1 MVSSPGGSW
10 LHDITDDQ
18 FPSLPELSAQLPR
31 FRLVRKLSETK
42 MSVVYLAE
50 EKALGN
56 RPVVVKVIA
65 PMLAEEDSFRERF
78 RDEILRTAN
87 LGHHNIVPVFSAH
100 TEGELLYLVMPYIEG
115 PNLRELLRDGPLDLR
130 WTVHLIREVAAALD
144 FAHSA
149 GIVHRD
155 VKPSNILV
163 QSRTNRV
170 MLCDFGISAP
180 ALGERLTEV
189 GRQVGTPGYLAP
201 ELIPDQDGT
210 HAPVDPRADVYSLG
224 VVLYQCLT
232 GRPPYQHS
240 DAGALLWAQGHENPK
255 PVSEVRQGLPKA
267 LDRVL
272 ATALAKR
279 PEHRYRTCAELA
291 EELASAVA
299 GGQVRGV
306 RRTRVRRRIR
316 WQPVAA
322 IGAAIAVVAAIAIV
336 IVRYAGGDDSSAS
349 PVFRIPPPLRGDCD
363 TTGSS
368 QDILGG
374 EVTLVCHD
382 GDWQVRFSLFGDR
395 ATMDSAYAIET
406 ERSGVARDT
415 GDCTRATGAE
425 HRYPNGGDQ
434 VGRLLCYTDGGTTRL
449 VWTDDRQR
457 TVAEAEA
464 RESEDRALV
473 HRWTTWVGIPP
484 YPTEGE
490 KSLVDLVELA
500 RCERAEAGSL
510 ASFRDVVAAIDCDPV
525 EQGANAVS
533 YYRFSNIDSMRRTY
547 DQHARAVNAPSGLLC
562 DDEPMP
568 PNFTGSKAYDLR
580 SVDLG
585 TMLCYVDRQGRAV
598 LEWTVEPLLVM
609 ARATGPEP
617 ADLVRWFQI
626 TYGIPLEKVVAA
638 ANEKARPAFPTA
650 REWTLLASVPENT
663 RKNCMR
669 PPASQVKLNRAE
681 QSTDAVVC
689 GPSPGAPIVFYY
701 QFPDRNS
708 MDAAYLAQQDSSG
721 GDCRTNPANFDG
733 DAPYERGGDSG
744 RLSCGA
750 VNGNHTLIW
759 TSNNLNILVLAF
771 QGRDPARLLS
781 WWENGAGPV

>member
-1 MVSSPGGSW
+1 
-10 LHDITDDQ
+10 
-18 FPSLPELSAQLPR
+18 
-31 FRLVRKLSETK
+31 
-42 MSVVYLAE
+42 MSVIYLAE
-50 EKALGN
+50 EKDLGN

-100 TEGELLYLVMPYIEG
+100 TEGELLYLVMPDIEG
-115 PNLRELLRDGPLDLR
+115 PNLRDMLRNGPIDLR
-130 WTVHLIREVAAALD
+130 WTVHMIREIAAALD
-144 FAHSA
+144 FAHAA

-155 VKPSNILV
+155 VKPSNILI
-163 QSRTNRV
+163 QSQTNRV

-201 ELIPDQDGT
+201 ELIPNTDGS

-240 DAGALLWAQGHENPK
+240 DVGALLWAQGHEDPK
-255 PVSEVRQGLPKA
+255 PVSEVRPGLPKA

-279 PEHRYRTCAELA
+279 PEHRYRNCTELA
-291 EELASAVA
+291 EELTNAVT
-299 GGQVRGV
+299 GGPVRGV
-306 RRTRVRRRIR
+306 KRTRVRRSIR
-316 WQPVAA
+316 WKPAAA
-322 IGAAIAVVAAIAIV
+322 IVTALAVVAAIVVV
-336 IVRYAGGDDSSAS
+336 IVRYAGGADSSAS

-363 TTGSS
+363 TTAASPNVSGA
-368 QDILGG
+368 
-374 EVTLVCHD
+374 EETLLCRD
-382 GDWQVRFSLFGDR
+382 GDRQVRFSLFGSR
-395 ATMDSAYAIET
+395 ATMASAYAIET
-406 ERSGVARDT
+406 DRSGVARNT
-415 GDCTRATGAE
+415 GDCTRTTGAE

-434 VGRLLCYTDGGTTRL
+434 VGRLVCYADGGTTRL
-449 VWTDDRQR
+449 VWTDDKQR
-457 TVAEAEA
+457 TIAETEA
-464 RESEDRALV
+464 RESEDRTLV
-473 HRWTTWVGIPP
+473 NRWTTWVGIPA
-484 YPTEGE
+484 YPTDGE

-500 RCERAEAGSL
+500 RCERAEAGTL
-510 ASFRDVVAAIDCDPV
+510 ASFRDLVAAIDCDPV
-525 EQGANAVS
+525 EQGVNSVS

-547 DQHARAVNAPSGLLC
+547 DQHVRAVNAPSGLLC
-562 DDEPMP
+562 ADEPMP
-568 PNFTGSKAYDLR
+568 PNFTGTKAYDLR

-585 TMLCYVDRQGRAV
+585 TMLCYMDEQGQAV

-609 ARATGPEP
+609 GHARGPKP
-617 ADLVRWFQI
+617 ADLVRWFDI

-638 ANEKARPAFPTA
+638 ANKKARPAFPTA
-650 REWTLLASVPENT
+650 DETVLLDHVPENA
-663 RKNCMR
+663 RNNCMR
-669 PPASQVKLNRAE
+669 PPANQVKLNRAE
-681 QSTDAVVC
+681 QSTAAVVC

-701 QFPDRNS
+701 QFPDRGS

-721 GDCRTNPANFDG
+721 GDCRTNPPNFDG
-733 DAPYERGGDSG
+733 DAPYERGGDAG

-771 QGRDPARLLS
+771 QGKDPARLID
-781 WWENGAGPV
+781 WWTNGAGPS